1 MSDPAASPV
10 KRTPTVLAQEWASY
24 GAVSAGGALGA
35 CLRYGVAE
43 HFGEYWH
50 RLFPL
55 STLLINLTGSF
66 VLAFFLTAIAPRAAR
81 WQRWR
86 LFFATGVLGAYT
98 TFSTF
103 SVETARLLRDHHW
116 WVAAGYV
123 SASLVGGIAAAV
135 LGYLT
140 SGRIVVRG
148 EFLQFSRGRDESDS
162 K

>member
-1 MSDPAASPV
+1 MSKPTASTEIRIPS
-10 KRTPTVLAQEWASY
+10 VLAQERASY
-24 GAVSAGGALGA
+24 LAVSAGGALGA
-35 CLRYGVAE
+35 CLRYGVADRVGE
-43 HFGEYWH
+43 HWH

-103 SVETARLLRDHHW
+103 SVETAHLLRDHHW
-116 WVAAGYV
+116 WIAVGYV
-123 SASLVGGIAAAV
+123 SASLVGGISAAV
-135 LGYLT
+135 LGYL
-140 SGRIVVRG
+140 SFRRI
-148 EFLQFSRGRDESDS
+148 FA
-162 K
+162 

>member
-1 MSDPAASPV
+1 MSY
-10 KRTPTVLAQEWASY
+10 L
-24 GAVSAGGALGA
+24 AVSAGGALGA

-43 HFGEYWH
+43 RFGEHWH

-55 STLLINLTGSF
+55 STLTINLTGSF

-103 SVETARLLRDHHW
+103 SVENARLLRDHHW
-116 WVAAGYV
+116 LVAAGYV
-123 SASLVGGIAAAV
+123 LTSLVGGMVAAGI
-135 LGYLT
+135 GYLT
-140 SGRIVVRG
+140 CERTVVRG
-148 EFLQFSRGRDESDS
+148 GFSRFARDRAGSGNR
-162 K
+162 